1 MGYNKLTL
9 KSRLVV
15 EIEDGQ
21 EWRYHVADIYI
32 DGRWLQDIIREVELP
47 FATAEGH
54 PSLAASYQSF
64 PLEDIAHPSRILFGD
79 PSSCSLTLSY
89 GDGWVSVLIGM
100 CCFITA
106 CWPFHVQIEETD
118 REVLWKDYTNIHRD
132 DEKSR
137 ASQWNYDKMP
147 RFVFDKKELTKE
159 WLRFSEK
166 VEWQI
171 KKDDFHGYR
180 RNDS

>member
-1 MGYNKLTL
+1 MDYNKLAL

-100 CCFITA
+100 MRNPELLSGTTTKC
-106 CWPFHVQIEETD
+106 HVLCST
-118 REVLWKDYTNIHRD
+118 
-132 DEKSR
+132 
-137 ASQWNYDKMP
+137 
-147 RFVFDKKELTKE
+147 KKELTKE